1 MDFDLARVA
10 RNMTRNLFGT
20 DIVANNLANIGT
32 TGFKRDSAF
41 TDWYIESLGAVG
53 AQRYTDFSQGELH
66 QTDNP
71 LDLAL
76 ASRGFFVVDTPSG
89 PAFTRNGHF
98 TVNDEGF
105 IQTAHGYRLLGES
118 GPISIR
124 SASGV
129 AGMVQFTR
137 MGEIFLDGELTDRL
151 MIANV
156 IDVNALEKIGANL
169 YRSPA
174 DALITQ
180 LEPEQFH
187 VRQGVLEGSNVQP
200 VSEMV
205 SLIEMQRNFETTQRV
220 AHAMDE
226 ILGRATQLGDYR

>member
-1 MDFDLARVA
+1 MEFNLARVA

-32 TGFKRDSAF
+32 TGFKRDAAF
-41 TDWYIESLGAVG
+41 TDWYIESIDAVG

-76 ASRGFFVVDTPSG
+76 ASRGFFVVETPSG

-98 TVNDEGF
+98 AVNDEGF
-105 IQTAHGYRLLGES
+105 ILTAHGYRLQGES
-118 GPISIR
+118 GLISMR
-124 SASGV
+124 SASGM
-129 AGMVQFTR
+129 AGKIQITR
-137 MGEIFLDGELTDRL
+137 NGEIFLDGELTDRL
-151 MIANV
+151 LIANV
-156 IDVNALEKIGANL
+156 VDVNALEKIVANL
-169 YRSPA
+169 YRSSVG
-174 DALITQ
+174 ALITQ
-180 LEPEQFH
+180 LEPEQFII
-187 VRQGVLEGSNVQP
+187 RQGMLEGSNVQP

-220 AHAMDE
+220 ARAMDD

>member
-1 MDFDLARVA
+1 MEFDLIRIA
-10 RNMTRNLFGT
+10 RNMTRNMFGT
-20 DIVANNLANIGT
+20 EIVANNLANIGT
-32 TGFKRDSAF
+32 TGFKRDAAF
-41 TDWYIESLGAVG
+41 TDWFIESLNAVG
-53 AQRYTDFSQGELH
+53 AQRYTDFAQGELH

-76 ASRGFFVVDTPSG
+76 ASRGFFVVETPSG

-98 TVNDEGF
+98 MVNDEGF
-105 IQTAHGYRLLGES
+105 IQSAQGFRLLGEA

-124 SASGV
+124 TANGV
-129 AGMVQFTR
+129 AGEAQITR
-137 MGEIFLDGELTDRL
+137 TGEVFLDGELTDQL

-156 IDVNALEKIGANL
+156 VDVNSLEKIGANL
-169 YRSPA
+169 YRSPS
-174 DALITQ
+174 DVLVTQ

-187 VRQGVLEGSNVQP
+187 VRQGMLEGSNVQP
-200 VSEMV
+200 VTEMV

-220 AHAMDE
+220 ARAMDD